1 MDTKQTM
8 KNIRLL
14 LGEADAL
21 QSRVEIAP
29 EFVPQIDQAR
39 IDISAL
45 RGTDVIA
52 ALLVL
57 NKSGIELALD
67 VKQRRQTIGRK
78 ELSQPPE
85 HRRGRFQ
92 L

>member
-1 MDTKQTM
+1 METKQTM

-14 LGEADAL
+14 LGEAEAL

-29 EFVPQIDQAR
+29 EYVPQIDQAR
-39 IDISAL
+39 IDISAMK
-45 RGTDVIA
+45 GADVIA

-57 NKSGIELALD
+57 NKAGIELSID
-67 VKQRRQTIGRK
+67 VKQRRQTVGRN

-85 HRRGRFQ
+85 HRHGHF
-92 L
+92 